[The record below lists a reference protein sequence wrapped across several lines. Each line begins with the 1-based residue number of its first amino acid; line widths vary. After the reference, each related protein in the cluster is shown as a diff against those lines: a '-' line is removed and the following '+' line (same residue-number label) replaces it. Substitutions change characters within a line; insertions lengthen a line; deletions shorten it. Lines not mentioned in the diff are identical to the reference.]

1 MTEVGEQM
9 MTRTDNGHNGN
20 NAQNK
25 AAANT
30 RKYSM
35 ALGIQNVTRTK
46 QNIAMRASGKELGVF
61 RVSNQFDLISLE
73 RFEPHWELQED
84 GTTIAQGKM
93 DPVPVLPGQSIKMSL
108 PLDDIRYKNTAH
120 YEYVLCFRP
129 VVNSLWGQ
137 AEQSVATGKLRVH

>member
-1 MTEVGEQM
+1 

-35 ALGIQNVTRTK
+35 ALGIQNAKRTK
-46 QNIAMRASGKELGVF
+46 QNIAMQPSGKELGVF
-61 RVSNQFDLISLE
+61 RVSNQFDHISLE

-84 GTTIAQGKM
+84 GTSIAQGKM
-93 DPVPVLPGQSIKMSL
+93 DPMAVLPGQSINLSL
-108 PLDDIRYKNTAH
+108 PLGDICYKSTAH

-137 AEQSVATGKLRVH
+137 AEQSVTTGKLPVH